1 MKRKLKLSWKIIV
14 TMIIVGVI
22 VTFSN
27 TSYTNPPSK
36 KVECYRVYS
45 IDKPQGILVTSSVR
59 G

>member
-1 MKRKLKLSWKIIV
+1 MKRKLKLSRKIIV
-14 TMIIVGVI
+14 ATIVISIV